1 MRHHGDT
8 CRVGGLLLHIP
19 FHLNPPLRI
28 ILELVH
34 AQTFGGVH
42 GHPTSARD
50 IADNA
55 IAWQGMAT
63 ASEVDQNVVEPLH
76 FDPIMTGLA
85 WYRHDGFTFLL
96 ALLNHLWW
104 QEAVH
109 DLQGGDPTIPHRNHQ
124 VICRLEAKMRG

>member
-8 CRVGGLLLHIP
+8 CRVGGLLLYIP
-19 FHLNPPLRI
+19 FHLHPPLRI

-34 AQTFGGVH
+34 TQTFCGVH

-63 ASEVDQNVVEPLH
+63 AGEVDENVVETLH
-76 FDPIMTGLA
+76 FNPIMAGLT
-85 WYRHDGFTFLL
+85 RHRRAGLTFLL
-96 ALLNHLWW
+96 TLLNNLCW
-104 QEAVH
+104 QEAMH
-109 DLQGGDPTIPHRNHQ
+109 DLQG
-124 VICRLEAKMRG
+124 